1 MLYLFKASS
10 EIGGILMI
18 SVPTEPSVVVSV
30 VDDDSSRLPR
40 LTADAVEGR
49 GVPQWMLTLDP
60 RVVVPRVGTRIGE
73 TTPSGG
79 CLVNGWER

>member
-18 SVPTEPSVVVSV
+18 SVPTEPSVVVSA

-40 LTADAVEGR
+40 LTADAVE
-49 GVPQWMLTLDP
+49 
-60 RVVVPRVGTRIGE
+60 
-73 TTPSGG
+73 
-79 CLVNGWER
+79 